1 MMPPYSEGFMAVRS
15 WLFLLKW
22 PIAVLLLAGLIAA
35 GYLVNDRLQ
44 SQRTA
49 GAAGDK
55 AETPKRGAN
64 SIIKLG
70 AELAE
75 SHGVKDEPAQ
85 AVVWYPQVTV
95 YGRVVPNPQ
104 ATVEIRSPFAGTLRA
119 DPDNAWPIQGRWLR
133 AGQVV
138 GRLDIR
144 VGPQERLDIQAK
156 LDDARAK
163 QEGAEDVLKVQQER
177 MDRFLKQP
185 GFESMARD
193 DFDKARVAV
202 VEARTQ
208 VATAKAAVDLW
219 QKALDILDKRGDRA
233 TSPWNEPLS
242 APADGEVTELAGRPG
257 TVVESGGLLARLV
270 DFRRVL
276 VRLELPPELLASGP
290 PPAQVEI
297 VAVPPATQPLG
308 SAEAVESA
316 AQAVPATLV
325 GPAGQVDA
333 VSQLA
338 AYWYEADTTH
348 RAKSN
353 PTKKGNG
360 TSSNGST
367 WRPGLFVQAHLKS
380 SQAKPQQA
388 VSIPQTALL
397 IHQGRTLVY
406 VRLSPGRYE
415 RREVRLL
422 GREGDRWMV
431 SAGVAAGEHVVYRQ
445 AQILLS
451 EEFRGDVDTD

>member
-1 MMPPYSEGFMAVRS
+1 MSVRS

-22 PIAVLLLAGLIAA
+22 PIALLVLAGILVA
-35 GYLVNDRLQ
+35 GYLINDRV
-44 SQRTA
+44 QRQRA
-49 GAAGDK
+49 ERAAGEK
-55 AETPKRGAN
+55 ADTPKRSPNG
-64 SIIKLG
+64 IIKLG

-85 AVVWYPQVTV
+85 SVVWYPRVTV

-104 ATVEIRSPFAGTLRA
+104 ATVELRSPFAGTLRL
-119 DPDNAWPIQGRWLR
+119 DPDNAWPMQGRWLR

-163 QEGAEDVLKVQQER
+163 QDGAEDVLKVQQER
-177 MDRFLKQP
+177 LDRFLKQP

-202 VEARTQ
+202 AEARTQ
-208 VATAKAAVDLW
+208 VTTARAAVDLW
-219 QKALDILDKRGDRA
+219 HKALDMLDKRGDRA
-233 TSPWNEPLS
+233 TSPWTEPLS
-242 APADGEVTELAGRPG
+242 TPADGEVTELAGRPG
-257 TVVESGGLLARLV
+257 LAVESGGLIARLV

-276 VRLELPPELLASGP
+276 VRLELPPELLGSGQP
-290 PPAQVEI
+290 PTQVELF
-297 VAVPPATQPLG
+297 AVPAVTQPLG
-308 SAEAVESA
+308 SSDLVEDP
-316 AQAVPATLV
+316 AQVLLATLI
-325 GPAGQVDA
+325 GPAGNVEVA
-333 VSQLA
+333 SQLA
-338 AYWYEADTTH
+338 GYWYEADTTQRPKADDNK
-348 RAKSN
+348 RAIETG
-353 PTKKGNG
+353 PNG
-360 TSSNGST
+360 VA

-388 VSIPQTALL
+388 ASIPQTALL

-415 RREVRLL
+415 RREVRIL
-422 GREGDRWMV
+422 GREGDHWIV
-431 SAGVAAGEHVVYRQ
+431 AAGVAAGEPVVYRQ
-445 AQILLS
+445 AQVLLS